1 MSNSNIEMTQPDI
14 YGQCHPIETPT
25 LIETKLKEFEEELL
39 KLPEEKTISLK
50 MANEKCPPGYID
62 NDFKLMFLRCEV
74 FNVDVSIQYSL
85 LPLLLCMNVCVCV
98 PKLVC
103 F

>member
-1 MSNSNIEMTQPDI
+1 MSNPTIEMTSPDI
-14 YGQCHPIETPT
+14 YGQCHPIENPT

-50 MANEKCPPGYID
+50 MANEQCSPNYIND
-62 NDFKLMFLRCEV
+62 DFKLMFLRCEV
-74 FNVDVSIQYSL
+74 YNVDVSLFI
-85 LPLLLCMNVCVCV
+85 
-98 PKLVC
+98 